1 VARVTVE
8 QIARL
13 METAPS
19 AWFDDVRDRAIMW
32 LFIATD
38 AEPSELARM
47 RPDDVDL
54 GSGSVAL
61 RERNGNARTCAL
73 SPEAVAALREYV
85 VVRARWPH
93 AAVYG
98 FWLGGTGEMGTSE
111 IVRVVRDRGSRAGLG
126 DVLHPPHP
134 HVQ

>member
-1 VARVTVE
+1 MPRVTAE

-54 GSGSVAL
+54 ASGSVAL
-61 RERNGNARTCAL
+61 KEPNGNARSCAL
-73 SPEAVAALREYV
+73 GPEAITALREYV
-85 VVRARWPH
+85 AARARWPH
-93 AAVYG
+93 AVIYG
-98 FWLGGTGEMGTSE
+98 LWLGGSGEMGSEE
-111 IVRVVRDRGSRAGLG
+111 IVRIARDRGARAGLG
-126 DVLHPPHP
+126 DVLHPPHE
-134 HVQ
+134 H